1 MIHYHKLPVI
11 QIHKS
16 NSSIIYYNVPTNL
29 ERITRT
35 GSNAFICISI
45 ILDIQYSKYLLG
57 MKNMEMIRVYK
68 ALSNPTRLQILEWLK
83 EPTKYFTEVY
93 EDGVCVSDIQ
103 KKVQLSQSTVSQY
116 LSLLQDVGLIQ
127 ATRKGQWT
135 FYKRDEQQID
145 TIKEQIIK
153 DI

>member
-1 MIHYHKLPVI
+1 
-11 QIHKS
+11 
-16 NSSIIYYNVPTNL
+16 
-29 ERITRT
+29 
-35 GSNAFICISI
+35 
-45 ILDIQYSKYLLG
+45 

-68 ALSNPTRLQILEWLK
+68 ALSHPTRLQILEWLI

-93 EDGVCVSDIQ
+93 EHEVCVSDIQ
-103 KKVQLSQSTVSQY
+103 KKDQLSQSTVTQY
-116 LSLLQDVGLIQ
+116 ITLLQDVGLIK

-135 FYKRDEQQID
+135 FYKRYEQQID